1 MNKPLPPQSVTVIR
15 LLSQL
20 HLCSK
25 LSTLTRLSW
34 SRLILLGPLR
44 FLLVSPHPQTRRKEL
59 YISRSIFTCSN
70 TCSKTDFGFPDVQDK
85 LKILFHPS
93 THV

>member
-34 SRLILLGPLR
+34 SVLVPTDPSWSLT
-44 FLLVSPHPQTRRKEL
+44 VSP
-59 YISRSIFTCSN
+59 
-70 TCSKTDFGFPDVQDK
+70 GFSSSSDQEEGTVH
-85 LKILFHPS
+85 F
-93 THV
+93 